1 MSKAGLRIRNDGLV
15 YIGKATESYDYRIVQ
30 CHLRGTVRNHPR
42 GTRGY
47 GSTLRR
53 SLAAI
58 LYGLTGR
65 ASEQQVTDFMNAHL
79 QVALKPMDGTADSIR
94 QEESKLIGHYQPALN
109 IEGSDDDNAMALRRM
124 RRLLRTSVPELFRGE
139 PA

>member
-1 MSKAGLRIRNDGLV
+1 MHL
-15 YIGKATESYDYRIVQ
+15 ATCPNQNSPTDSADEADYRIVQ

-58 LYGLTGR
+58 LYELTGW

-79 QVALKPMDGTADSIR
+79 RVALKPMDGRADSIR

-109 IEGSDDDNAMALRRM
+109 MDGSDDDNAMVLRRM